1 MWDFSVAKS
10 LGLMVRTAPLV
21 IFRVI
26 VCFGVTLA
34 LILVTGTGAGVG
46 YGIGRFGDDGFH
58 ASSTFRGGALGF
70 GLVAGVVVFL
80 RGYLLYLVK
89 AGHVAVM
96 VEFMDGKTLPGGGR
110 QIGFAQGVVSARFCQ
125 ASALFA
131 LDHTRE

>member
-1 MWDFSVAKS
+1 MWDFSVAKL

-26 VCFGVTLA
+26 FCFGVTLA
-34 LILVTGTGAGVG
+34 LILVTGAGVG

-58 ASSTFRGGALGF
+58 ASSTFRGGTLGF

-96 VEFMDGKTLPGGGR
+96 VEYMDGKTLPGGGG
-110 QIGFAQGVVSARFCQ
+110 QIGFA
-125 ASALFA
+125 
-131 LDHTRE
+131 